1 EREPS
6 VALSEPFA
14 YRHGLAVGDRL
25 VLPTSAGE
33 RAFPI
38 VAIYRDYNAAG
49 SSALLSLDHY
59 RSLWSD
65 RGLSSIGVHVAE
77 RAAMAAVDARVADS
91 VTAGAG
97 RVVSTDAVVDISLAV
112 FDRTFQITEVLRLLA
127 ASIAYHGVLS
137 AALSLELERAR
148 ELAVLRAVG
157 LGPGGLATL
166 TLTQTTLLGVA
177 SGLAA
182 VPLGGALAALLG
194 HVINRRSFGW
204 TMSLDPDPQPAVV
217 GAALAIG

>member
-1 EREPS
+1 PDALETLEREPS

-65 RGLSSIGVHVAE
+65 RGLSSIGVHVAD
-77 RAAMAAVDARVADS
+77 RARIAEVADRVAALVPD
-91 VTAGAG
+91 GA
-97 RVVSTDAVVDISLAV
+97 
-112 FDRTFQITEVLRLLA
+112 
-127 ASIAYHGVLS
+127 
-137 AALSLELERAR
+137 
-148 ELAVLRAVG
+148 
-157 LGPGGLATL
+157 
-166 TLTQTTLLGVA
+166 
-177 SGLAA
+177 
-182 VPLGGALAALLG
+182 
-194 HVINRRSFGW
+194 
-204 TMSLDPDPQPAVV
+204 
-217 GAALAIG
+217 